1 MFRILLILLI
11 SSLTLSAQAKDTHSK
26 VWAEEC
32 EFCHLEAKDFA
43 VKTGKKTRQYLFNY
57 IYNHTNDEN
66 QAFSN
71 RLSRKEINDLAIYI
85 LVLFYVQTLSSE
97 KDHKDVIQYG
107 L

>member
-1 MFRILLILLI
+1 MFRTLLILLI
-11 SSLTLSAQAKDTHSK
+11 SFLTLSAQAKDNHSK

-32 EFCHLEAKDFA
+32 KFCHLEAKDFA

-66 QAFSN
+66 QAFSK

-85 LVLFYVQTLSSE
+85 LVLYYTLTLPD
-97 KDHKDVIQYG
+97 KRDYIR

>member
-57 IYNHTNDEN
+57 IHNHTNDEN
-66 QAFSN
+66 QAFSK

-85 LVLFYVQTLSSE
+85 LVLYYVQTLSSE

>member
-32 EFCHLEAKDFA
+32 KFCHLEAKDFA

-71 RLSRKEINDLAIYI
+71 RLSKKEINDLAIYI
-85 LVLFYVQTLSSE
+85 LVLYYIQTLSSE

>member
-11 SSLTLSAQAKDTHSK
+11 SFLTLSAQAKDNHSK

-32 EFCHLEAKDFA
+32 KFCHLEAKDFA

-66 QAFSN
+66 QAFSK

-85 LVLFYVQTLSSE
+85 LVLYYTLTLPD
-97 KDHKDVIQYG
+97 KRDYIR

>member
-97 KDHKDVIQYG
+97 KDHKDVIQY
-107 L
+107 